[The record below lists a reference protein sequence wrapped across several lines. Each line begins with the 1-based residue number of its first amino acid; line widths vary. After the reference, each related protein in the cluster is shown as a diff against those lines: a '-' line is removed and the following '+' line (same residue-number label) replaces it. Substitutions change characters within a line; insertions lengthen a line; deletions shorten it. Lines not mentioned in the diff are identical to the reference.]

1 MFQSSVHTRAKDGST
16 LLHVAALNGENSFFF
31 KFVFTQNLAESTTH
45 GNISIHNILLTMG
58 HLSCYTNK
66 SNFVATKLELNTYRK
81 VASSNTFRLEAHAG
95 FFRLVMK
102 GIFDP

>member
-31 KFVFTQNLAESTTH
+31 KFVFTQNLSESTTH
-45 GNISIHNILLTMG
+45 GNISIRNILLTMG

-66 SNFVATKLELNTYRK
+66 VTL
-81 VASSNTFRLEAHAG
+81 
-95 FFRLVMK
+95 
-102 GIFDP
+102 